1 MEKKSFIDF
10 WKSLDAVQKNDL
22 RVLIARN
29 VDCSMNTIDRY
40 GCGYRKPNAF
50 KQKKMVA
57 VIKRNYQIEVS
68 F

>member
-1 MEKKSFIDF
+1 M
-10 WKSLDAVQKNDL
+10 

-57 VIKRNYQIEVS
+57 VIKRNYQVEVS